1 MKTMVHAALAALLAA
16 ALSAC
21 TQTPKAEMS
30 PSSAAAAPSAA
41 SLFPSRWIGE
51 DIAGAGIIDNSHVTL
66 VFQADGSVSGSAS
79 CNRYVGQAT
88 LAGDKLTFAPLATT
102 QMACAAPALMEQE
115 ARYLAVLG
123 KAERVALDAN
133 GFLELTSTGAAK
145 PTRFA
150 PDPVTDIKI
159 SGTATYRQRLALP
172 PDARLEVRIED
183 VSLADA
189 PAAVIA
195 EQTVSPAG
203 QVPIAFALTVDPAR
217 QVKGHSYAIRAAIYA
232 GRKLLFTT
240 DTRIPAL
247 TGEAPE
253 RFELVLVQAR

>member
-1 MKTMVHAALAALLAA
+1 MKTMVRAALAALLAT
-16 ALSAC
+16 ALFAC
-21 TQTPKAEMS
+21 MQTPKADLPQS
-30 PSSAAAAPSAA
+30 PQAAAPTPAR
-41 SLFPSRWIGE
+41 LFPSRWIAE

-88 LAGDKLTFAPLATT
+88 LTGDRLAFAPLATT
-102 QMACAAPALMEQE
+102 QMACAPALMEQE
-115 ARYLAVLG
+115 ERYLGVLG
-123 KAERVALDAN
+123 KAERVTLDAN

-150 PDPVTDIKI
+150 PDPVTDIKV
-159 SGTATYRQRLALP
+159 SGTVTYRQRIALP

-183 VSLADA
+183 TSLADA

-195 EQTVSPAG
+195 EQTVTPAG

-217 QVKGHSYAIRAAIYA
+217 RVTGHSYAIRAAIYA
-232 GRKLLFTT
+232 GEKLLFTT

-253 RFELVLVQAR
+253 RFDLVLVQVR